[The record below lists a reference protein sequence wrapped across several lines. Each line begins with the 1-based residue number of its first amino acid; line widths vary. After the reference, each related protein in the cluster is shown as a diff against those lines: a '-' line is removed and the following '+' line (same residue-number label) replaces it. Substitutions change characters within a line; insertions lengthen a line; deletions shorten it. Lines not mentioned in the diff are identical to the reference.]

1 MEMAVRLAQELNL
14 DSGRVAATIELLDQ
28 GNTIPFIARY
38 RKEVTGEMDETA
50 LRRLQERL
58 AYLRALAQ
66 RQQEV
71 KRLIAEQNRL
81 TDELAQ
87 LIDSTTTLQQVED
100 IYLPYRPKRRTRA
113 TMAKEKG
120 LEPLADS
127 LLDPHV
133 NDATMMEVCR
143 PFVDE
148 EKGVGSVEEALAGA
162 QDIIAERV
170 SEDYNVREL
179 TRNFYHTYGELVVKA
194 SDSEATSVYEMYYD
208 YKESVRRM
216 PPHRILAIN
225 RGEKE
230 GFLKVEFSLPQEQ
243 LLDRI
248 VLFFS
253 KRREAPQFLQAAI
266 VDGCRRLLFPA
277 IEREL
282 RSYLTEGA
290 EEQAIKVFA
299 ENLRNLLL
307 QAPVKGS
314 VVLAIDPAYRTGCK
328 LAVLNPEG
336 KVLATGVAYI
346 TPPQNDLRQGRSL
359 LLRLIQQHGVN
370 IVAIGN
376 GTGSRETEEVIA
388 ALINDERL
396 PITYTIVNEA
406 GASVYSASP
415 LAAEELPNMDVT
427 LRGAV
432 SIGRRLQDPLAEL
445 VKIDPK
451 SIGVGQYQHDV
462 NQKRLAETL
471 QGIVEDVVNKVGVD
485 LNTASPALLTYVAGV
500 SKTVAKNIVAF
511 REENGPFT
519 SRQQLLQVPRLGPAA
534 FLQCAGF
541 CRIPGADN
549 PLDNTPVHPESYGLA
564 QQLWQRMEEQPAL
577 SEADLAAL
585 AAEMGAGLPTLRDIY
600 AALLRPGRDPR
611 EDLPG
616 PIFRR
621 DVLKMEDLRPEMI
634 LPGVVRNVV
643 DFGAFIDI
651 GVKQDGL
658 VHISEIS
665 EHYIKHPSE
674 VLQVGEQ
681 VTVRVLDVD
690 LKRQRIGLSLK
701 GL

>member
-1 MEMAVRLAQELNL
+1 MAVRLAQELNL

-127 LLDPHV
+127 LLDPRV
-133 NDATMMEVCR
+133 NDATMMEICG
-143 PFVDE
+143 PFVGE

-179 TRNFYHTYGELVVKA
+179 TRNFYRTYGELVVKA

>member
-133 NDATMMEVCR
+133 NDATMMEICG
-143 PFVDE
+143 PFVGE

-643 DFGAFIDI
+643 DFGAFIDV

>member
-1 MEMAVRLAQELNL
+1 M
-14 DSGRVAATIELLDQ
+14 
-28 GNTIPFIARY
+28 
-38 RKEVTGEMDETA
+38 
-50 LRRLQERL
+50 
-58 AYLRALAQ
+58 
-66 RQQEV
+66 
-71 KRLIAEQNRL
+71 
-81 TDELAQ
+81 
-87 LIDSTTTLQQVED
+87 
-100 IYLPYRPKRRTRA
+100 
-113 TMAKEKG
+113 
-120 LEPLADS
+120 
-127 LLDPHV
+127 
-133 NDATMMEVCR
+133 
-143 PFVDE
+143 
-148 EKGVGSVEEALAGA
+148 
-162 QDIIAERV
+162 
-170 SEDYNVREL
+170 REL

-359 LLRLIQQHGVN
+359 LLRLIQQHGIN

-634 LPGVVRNVV
+634 LPGVVLNVV

>member
-1 MEMAVRLAQELNL
+1 MAVRLAQELNL

-359 LLRLIQQHGVN
+359 LLRLIQQHGIN

-634 LPGVVRNVV
+634 LPGVVLNVV